1 MESALVFASSALQRG
16 GNMKSGLRTFTAT
29 SALLLLVC
37 AGLTTASRAAEETGV
52 TAHEIKLASCAAL
65 DGPARVLGIETVLGA
80 TTYVN
85 YINDQ
90 GGVNGRK
97 IQLLAFDD
105 GYDPARADACFN
117 RLKTEKVFA
126 AGFFV
131 GTPTAVKYVP
141 LAQADKLPVVGLF
154 TGAQLLYEP
163 LKHYIVNVR
172 ASYYDETREQVH
184 NLWDVIGAH
193 KIAVIYQDDAFGKT
207 VLEGVKLALTKY
219 HSAPIATGTFERGSN
234 DISKGLADVEAAHP
248 QAVVLVGPYSPVAAI
263 VKKAHSQGWHP
274 IFLTVSFVGTEQFIK
289 EAGPDA
295 EGTIITQVVPPPD
308 RTDLPTV
315 KLYRDALSKYFPK
328 SQPSFISLEGFLDAM
343 VFVEG
348 LKRAGH
354 DLTREKFIEGIESMH
369 STDLGLGPRLKVNYS
384 ASNHK
389 GLDEVY
395 ATVVRGGKP
404 TPLNWSEVKH
414 EGF

>member
-1 MESALVFASSALQRG
+1 MTSLLLRKIV
-16 GNMKSGLRTFTAT
+16 GNSV
-29 SALLLLVC
+29 SALLLC
-37 AGLTTASRAAEETGV
+37 AGLAIASSAQNEVGV
-52 TAHEIKLASCAAL
+52 TQNEIKLASCSAL
-65 DGPARVLGIETVLGA
+65 DGPARVLGIETVSGA
-80 TTYVN
+80 TAYLN

-97 IQLLAFDD
+97 VQLLAFDD
-105 GYDPARADACFN
+105 GYDPTRADACFN
-117 RLKTEKVFA
+117 RLKKERVFA

-131 GTPTAVKYVP
+131 GTPTAAKYVP
-141 LAQADKLPVVGLF
+141 LAQQDKLPVVGLF

-172 ASYYDETREQVH
+172 ASYYDETHEQVR
-184 NLWDVIGAH
+184 NLWEAIGAH

-219 HSAPIATGTFERGSN
+219 RSAPVATGTFAHGSL
-234 DISKGLADVEAAHP
+234 DIEKGLDDVQAAHP
-248 QAVVLVGPYSPVAAI
+248 EAVVLVGPYSPVAAI
-263 VKKAHSQGWHP
+263 VKRAHAKGWHP

-308 RTDLPTV
+308 RVDLPTV
-315 KLYRDALSKYFPK
+315 QLYRDQLTKYFPQSK
-328 SQPSFISLEGFLDAM
+328 PTFVSLEGFLDAM

-348 LKRAGH
+348 LKRAGKN
-354 DLTREKFIEGIESMH
+354 LTREKFIEGIESMH
-369 STDLGLGPRLKVNYS
+369 NTDLGLGPKLRTNYS
-384 ASNHK
+384 ATSHK
-389 GLDEVY
+389 GLNEVY
-395 ATVVRGGKP
+395 ATVVKGGHAELL
-404 TPLNWSEVKH
+404 TNWTDVKH